1 VSISVFAQKIMDRF
15 AVYLCDSLQLDD
27 VQPSFSKFA
36 FRDERMRLA
45 KALGDL
51 ALQIT
56 GVVSRFYQAFQ
67 ECLVR
72 SLVCCIAL
80 VHRLRLLDC

>member
-1 VSISVFAQKIMDRF
+1 MDRF
-15 AVYLCDSLQLDD
+15 TVYLCDLLQLDD
-27 VQPSFSKFA
+27 VQPALSKFA

-45 KALGDL
+45 ETVGDL
-51 ALQIT
+51 FLQIP

-72 SLVCCIAL
+72 SLVCCIAF
-80 VHRLRLLDC
+80 VHRLRLRDC